1 MQADWYLL
9 DYYLIGGF
17 FMQFGSM
24 AYAQGGAPAGSGG
37 GISMII
43 MMVVIFV
50 IFYLIIF
57 LPQRKKDKEHKKMI
71 NELQKGDKVLTASGM
86 YGVVTGVRPEE
97 GIVTVKIADKTQ
109 VDFAKSAIQ
118 GKIK

>member
-1 MQADWYLL
+1 
-9 DYYLIGGF
+9 
-17 FMQFGSM
+17 MQFGSM
-24 AYAQGGAPAGSGG
+24 AYAQGLAAPDGKGGSL
-37 GISMII
+37 SMIV

-57 LPQRKKDKEHKKMI
+57 LQQRKKDKAHKKMI
-71 NELQKGDKVLTASGM
+71 SELQKGDKVLTASGI
-86 YGVVTGVRPEE
+86 YGVVTGVKEEE
-97 GIVTVKIADKTQ
+97 GIVTVKISENAK

>member
-1 MQADWYLL
+1 MD
-9 DYYLIGGF
+9 
-17 FMQFGSM
+17 FGM
-24 AYAQGGAPAGSGG
+24 AYAQGGAPAGQGG
-37 GISMII
+37 SWSMII
-43 MMVVIFV
+43 MMVAIFV

-57 LPQRKKDKEHKKMI
+57 LPQRKKDKEHKKMVDA
-71 NELQKGDKVLTASGM
+71 LQKGDKVLTSSGI

-97 GIVTVKIADKTQ
+97 GVVTVKIADNTK